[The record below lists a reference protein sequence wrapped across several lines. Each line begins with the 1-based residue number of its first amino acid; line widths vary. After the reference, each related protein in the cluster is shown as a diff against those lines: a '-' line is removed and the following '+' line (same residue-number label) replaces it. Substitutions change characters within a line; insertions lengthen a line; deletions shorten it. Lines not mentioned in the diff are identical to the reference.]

1 MVRVGE
7 EMAQVFRAHGFQV
20 VHDTNLYDYPAYNGA
35 YDRSQ
40 AAVRDWLSQYPTIRI
55 ILDVHR
61 DALVGEDGAIYKLVS
76 QENGEKTAQVM
87 LVVGTDAGGADHPG
101 WADNLALAIRLQRE
115 LAADYVSLARPVVL
129 RSSSYNQQLSPGSLL
144 VEVGGHGN
152 TLTEALRGARL
163 FAESASQVF
172 SGMRAG

>member
-1 MVRVGE
+1 MKISLRMLPMFSLFLGLILAGCATGREAPPESRPASPEVLAPA
-7 EMAQVFRAHGFQV
+7 AQQ
-20 VHDTNLYDYPAYNGA
+20 
-35 YDRSQ
+35 
-40 AAVRDWLSQYPTIRI
+40 
-55 ILDVHR
+55 
-61 DALVGEDGAIYKLVS
+61 
-76 QENGEKTAQVM
+76 
-87 LVVGTDAGGADHPG
+87 
-101 WADNLALAIRLQRE
+101 

-172 SGMRAG
+172 SGMRTG